1 MHQPT
6 LRVLDI
12 LDLLAKNAGPLR
24 LTDFSKT
31 LEIPKSTLLPILQTL
46 CQRKFL
52 HQDANGLYEA
62 GTALFSMGEAFS
74 GCFPILNYVN
84 RHLEELAQTLME
96 TCYFGSLEDGQ
107 VLYLS
112 KQDSP
117 QPLRVLTGT
126 GRRMP
131 AYATS
136 LGKALL
142 MDHDLQSLQALYP
155 DGMEPLTPNTIT
167 DPAVLAAQLQQA
179 RTDGYTW
186 ETEESTEHIRCFAV
200 PVRKHGRIIA
210 AISVAIPLFR
220 YREDQKHEILTALL
234 DQAGRIS
241 RTIEQTDAHF
251 GELF

>member
-12 LDLLAKNAGPLR
+12 LDLLAKSGGPLR
-24 LTDFSKT
+24 LTDFSKM
-31 LEIPKSTLLPILQTL
+31 LDIPKSTLLPILQTL
-46 CQRKFL
+46 CKRKY
-52 HQDANGLYEA
+52 LYQNDSGTYSA
-62 GTALFSMGEAFS
+62 GTALFSMGASFS
-74 GCFPILNYVN
+74 GCFPILDYVN
-84 RHLEELAQTLME
+84 RHLEELAHTLLE
-96 TCYFGSLEDGQ
+96 TCYFGTLEDGQ

-142 MDHDLQSLQALYP
+142 MDHDLQALKALYP
-155 DGMEPLTPNTIT
+155 DKLVPLTPSTIT
-167 DPAVLAAQLQQA
+167 DPEQLAEQLLLA
-179 RTDGYTW
+179 RKEGYAW
-186 ETEESTEHIRCFAV
+186 EIEESTEHIRCFAV
-200 PVRKHGRIIA
+200 PVRKHGQIIA

-220 YREDQKHEILTALL
+220 YREEQKEQILTALF
-234 DQAGRIS
+234 DQASRIS
-241 RTIEQTDAHF
+241 RTMEQTDAHF

>member
-12 LDLLAKNAGPLR
+12 LDLLAKSGSSLR

-46 CQRKFL
+46 CQRKYL
-52 HQDANGLYEA
+52 YQNSNGQYSA
-62 GTALFSMGEAFS
+62 GTALFSMGASFS
-74 GCFPILNYVN
+74 GCFPIIDYVN
-84 RHLEELAQTLME
+84 KSLERLAQELQE
-96 TCYFGSLEDGQ
+96 TCYFGVLEDGQ
-107 VLYLS
+107 VLYLG

-117 QPLRVLTGT
+117 QPLRVLTDT

-142 MDHDLQSLQALYP
+142 MDHDPACLPDLYP
-155 DGMEPLTPNTIT
+155 NGMSPLTPNTVT
-167 DPAVLAAQLQQA
+167 DPETLSAQLVQA
-179 RTDGYTW
+179 RADGYTW
-186 ETEESTEHIRCFAV
+186 ENEESTEHIRCFAV
-200 PVRKHGRIIA
+200 PVRKHGKIIA
-210 AISVAIPLFR
+210 AISVAFPTFR
-220 YREDQKHEILTALL
+220 YHEDRREATIAALK
-234 DQAGRIS
+234 DMAERIS

>member
-12 LDLLAKNAGPLR
+12 LDLLAASGGPLR
-24 LTDFSKT
+24 LTDFNKS

-46 CQRKFL
+46 CQRKYL
-52 HQDANGLYEA
+52 YQDQNGLYRA
-62 GTALFSMGEAFS
+62 GTALFSMGSSFS
-74 GCFPILNYVN
+74 GCFPLLDYVN
-84 RHLEELAQTLME
+84 ETLEALAAKLQE

-117 QPLRVLTGT
+117 QPLRVLTDT

-142 MDHDLQSLQALYP
+142 MDHGLAELQALYP
-155 DGMEPLTPNTIT
+155 DGLSAVTPNTIT
-167 DPAVLAAQLQQA
+167 DPQLLAVQLQQA

-186 ETEESTEHIRCFAV
+186 EVEESTEHVRCFAV
-200 PVRKHGRIIA
+200 PVRKHGSIVA
-210 AISVAIPLFR
+210 AISVALPLFR
-220 YREDQKHEILTALL
+220 YREEQKHTIVTILKDRA
-234 DQAGRIS
+234 AAIS
-241 RTIEQTDAHF
+241 RTVELTDAHF

>member
-12 LDLLAKNAGPLR
+12 LDLLAKSSTPLR
-24 LTDFSKT
+24 LTDFSKA
-31 LEIPKSTLLPILQTL
+31 LDIPKSTILPILQTL
-46 CQRKFL
+46 CKRKYL
-52 HQDANGLYEA
+52 HQNQAGLYSA
-62 GTALFSMGEAFS
+62 GTAIFSMGAAFS
-74 GCFPILNYVN
+74 GCFPILDYVN
-84 RHLEELAQTLME
+84 HHLEELAQELQE
-96 TCYFGSLEDGQ
+96 TCYFGALEDGQ

-142 MDHDLQSLQALYP
+142 MDHSAADLQNLYP
-155 DGMEPLTPNTIT
+155 NGLSALTAHTIT
-167 DPAVLAAQLQQA
+167 DPAQLAVQLAQA
-179 RTDGYTW
+179 RADGYTW
-186 ETEESTEHIRCFAV
+186 EAEESTEHVRCFAV
-200 PVRKHGRIIA
+200 PVRKHGAIIA

-220 YREDQKHEILTALL
+220 YEEEQRSRIIAALQK
-234 DQAGRIS
+234 QAAQIS
-241 RTIEQTDAHF
+241 RTMEQTDAHF

>member
-12 LDLLAKNAGPLR
+12 LDLLAKHSGPLR
-24 LTDFSKT
+24 LTDFSKA
-31 LEIPKSTLLPILQTL
+31 LDIPKSTLLPILQTL
-46 CQRKFL
+46 CKRKYL
-52 HQDANGLYEA
+52 HQDDSGLYGA
-62 GTALFSMGEAFS
+62 GTALFSMGSAFA
-74 GCFPILNYVN
+74 GCFPVLTYVN
-84 RHLEELAQTLME
+84 QHLETLAMELQE
-96 TCYFGSLEDGQ
+96 TCYFGALEDGQ
-107 VLYLS
+107 VLYLR

-117 QPLRVLTGT
+117 QPLRVLTDT

-142 MDHDLQSLQALYP
+142 MDHDRETLRSLYP
-155 DGMEPLTPNTIT
+155 NGLAALTRHTLPDI
-167 DPAVLAAQLQQA
+167 DVLAEQLALA
-179 RTDGYTW
+179 RLEGYTW
-186 ETEESTEHIRCFAV
+186 EIEESTEHIRCFAV

-220 YREDQKHEILTALL
+220 YHEEQKATIVSALQE
-234 DQAGRIS
+234 QASRIT

>member
-12 LDLLAKNAGPLR
+12 LDLLSKSAGPLR
-24 LTDFSKT
+24 LTDFSKS
-31 LEIPKSTLLPILQTL
+31 LDIPKSTLLPILQTL
-46 CQRKFL
+46 CNRKYL
-52 HQDANGLYEA
+52 YQDGNGLYTA
-62 GTALFSMGEAFS
+62 GTALFSIGTSFS
-74 GCFPILNYVN
+74 GCFPVLDYVN
-84 RHLEELAQTLME
+84 RHLSLLAQELQE
-96 TCYFGSLEDGQ
+96 TCYMGVLEDGQ

-117 QPLRVLTGT
+117 QPLRVLTDT

-142 MDHDLQSLQALYP
+142 MDHSVEALRALYP
-155 DGMEPLTPNTIT
+155 NGFTALTANTIP
-167 DPAVLAAQLQQA
+167 DPEQLAQQLCQA
-179 RTDGYTW
+179 RADGFTW

-200 PVRKHGRIIA
+200 PIRKHGTIIA

-220 YREDQKHEILTALL
+220 YRAEQKPHIIALL
-234 DQAGRIS
+234 KEQADHIS
-241 RTIEQTDAHF
+241 RTMEQTDAHF